1 MMTQPSIIALSVLV
15 GSLLAFEAYGIHR
28 LRRPPSP
35 TPESALDSV
44 CQALLQTAQAKGLTG
59 AAREIDRVTG
69 PGPDPYFDSLAPF
82 LNARLEHGFK
92 QFLFS
97 DEVRKKTVAEIGRLM
112 KRREWTD
119 TPAAMTATVPD
130 VLLLAEWSSLSETEV
145 GLTLRAARLGLN
157 GDGVQAAVRFTPPRV
172 LQEEARRREGWR
184 LALCA
189 AAAPLAAVTVL
200 AVGRGFHSSRLGGS
214 PNDPVL

>member
-130 VLLLAEWSSLSETEV
+130 VLLLAEWNPLSENEV
-145 GLTLRAARLGLN
+145 GLTLRDVRLGLN
-157 GDGVQAAVRFTPPRV
+157 GDGAQAAVRFVPPRV
-172 LQEEARRREGWR
+172 LQREKRERESWR
-184 LALCA
+184 WAVFG
-189 AAAPLAAVTVL
+189 AAAPLAAL
-200 AVGRGFHSSRLGGS
+200 AVLSIGRWTHPRIVGGS
-214 PNDPVL
+214 PHGSPS